1 MFEISADGTL
11 HFVSKPLA
19 RALGVEESNLIG
31 KNWLDFTS
39 PTGSRSSPQWMSLP
53 FQVPGDAQSLN
64 FECTMS
70 DANDADIRF
79 EITAIALKKTRFAM
93 VCHEITKQKR
103 KEAKL
108 IDRVK
113 RLRNIIET
121 QDEELATV
129 RHFTAVELTRE
140 ILHEASQPLT
150 AIRCYGGI
158 ARTLLENQIPEAEK
172 IDSLVQTMIRSSQLT
187 ADILRRF
194 CDSTSGRFA
203 VLSSE
208 DIGELVNDVTQL
220 LAFPAEKE
228 CITLQ
233 SRIDAGT
240 AMLDRTQIQQVL
252 LNLIKNSIE
261 ATENNTGMIEVS
273 AHRKPQY
280 WEFTVSDN
288 GPGVSKDQVER
299 LFLPI
304 KSTKQDGVG
313 VGLSVA
319 QSIVRCH
326 GGVIQYSPLYP
337 TGARFRFKIPTD
349 TTASKGHGLAPN
361 SSSSTTRK

>member
-1 MFEISADGTL
+1 
-11 HFVSKPLA
+11 
-19 RALGVEESNLIG
+19 
-31 KNWLDFTS
+31 
-39 PTGSRSSPQWMSLP
+39 
-53 FQVPGDAQSLN
+53 
-64 FECTMS
+64 
-70 DANDADIRF
+70 
-79 EITAIALKKTRFAM
+79 
-93 VCHEITKQKR
+93 
-103 KEAKL
+103 
-108 IDRVK
+108 
-113 RLRNIIET
+113 
-121 QDEELATV
+121 
-129 RHFTAVELTRE
+129 
-140 ILHEASQPLT
+140 
-150 AIRCYGGI
+150 
-158 ARTLLENQIPEAEK
+158 
-172 IDSLVQTMIRSSQLT
+172 
-187 ADILRRF
+187 
-194 CDSTSGRFA
+194 
-203 VLSSE
+203 
-208 DIGELVNDVTQL
+208 
-220 LAFPAEKE
+220 
-228 CITLQ
+228 
-233 SRIDAGT
+233 
-240 AMLDRTQIQQVL
+240 MLDRTQIQQVL